1 MDNTFAGTIDQWHDF
16 YITAGTASATLI
28 GLLFVSVSLHAD
40 FITDPAAEG
49 VLASAR
55 RAFTGFITVVLISLM
70 FVVPEQSPQ
79 GLGYPMIAFS
89 ILYLQQTVHVV
100 GILRRDRT
108 RLTDLI
114 GSTTTLGKI
123 GTGVVSSIGLLII
136 SITIVTGSTHDL
148 GWLVGVVGV
157 LLIGAAQNCWSL
169 LLDIAVAKRR
179 IAERQ
184 AAGVSTASPVT
195 PSA

>member
-1 MDNTFAGTIDQWHDF
+1 MDTTFAGTIDQWHDF

-55 RAFTGFITVVLISLM
+55 RAFTGFITVVLIALM
-70 FVVPEQSPQ
+70 FVIPAQSPR
-79 GLGYPMIAFS
+79 GLGFPLVAFS
-89 ILYLQQTVHVV
+89 LVYLQETVHIV
-100 GILRRDRT
+100 GILRREHT
-108 RLTDLI
+108 HLADLI
-114 GSTTTLGKI
+114 GSTSNLGRI
-123 GTGVVSSIGLLII
+123 GTGLISSVGLLII
-136 SITIVTGSTHDL
+136 SLTILSGSTNYL
-148 GWLVGVVGV
+148 NWLVAVIGV

-184 AAGVSTASPVT
+184 AAPATPVT
-195 PSA
+195 PAALDA